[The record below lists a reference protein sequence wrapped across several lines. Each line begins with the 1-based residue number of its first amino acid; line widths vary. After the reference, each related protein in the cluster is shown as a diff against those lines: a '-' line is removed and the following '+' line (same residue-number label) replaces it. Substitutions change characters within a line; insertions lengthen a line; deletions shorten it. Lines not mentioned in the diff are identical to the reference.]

1 MQRGYKIVA
10 VLVFIVIAG
19 VGIFTI
25 LSNAKNQENLPLIV
39 QRPMP
44 KSGSGGN
51 FLSLTLD
58 IPEPQFPEKM
68 MVYKVIKPAL
78 TKEMIR
84 EQAAKLGVVGS
95 VEETEVDFRVMAA
108 NGSIF
113 SVDKETGS
121 INFTTKEF
129 ETAVSP
135 LKTVLSDEEYKKLAL
150 EFLTSCGLMKEEAEF
165 RDVNKENTVTIVENG
180 VEKKLPFMI
189 EVRFGRKKDDIPWGG
204 VGPKI
209 SVYFGENG
217 KIIGAASV
225 WREVEP
231 FREYPIKEFSKA
243 LEDIKQGK
251 ATIYEALP
259 NDSGKVKEVRLMYR
273 LDPIGYQQEYVIP
286 YFMVIGTNSKG
297 TPFAAFTRAIS
308 EEYILE
314 KPVPQV
320 TAPATT
326 K

>member
-1 MQRGYKIVA
+1 
-10 VLVFIVIAG
+10 
-19 VGIFTI
+19 
-25 LSNAKNQENLPLIV
+25 
-39 QRPMP
+39 
-44 KSGSGGN
+44 
-51 FLSLTLD
+51 
-58 IPEPQFPEKM
+58 
-68 MVYKVIKPAL
+68 
-78 TKEMIR
+78 
-84 EQAAKLGVVGS
+84 
-95 VEETEVDFRVMAA
+95 
-108 NGSIF
+108 
-113 SVDKETGS
+113 
-121 INFTTKEF
+121 
-129 ETAVSP
+129 
-135 LKTVLSDEEYKKLAL
+135 VLSDEEYKKLAL

>member
-1 MQRGYKIVA
+1 MQRGYKIIA

-19 VGIFTI
+19 AWIFTI
-25 LSNAKNQENLPLIV
+25 SNARNQENLPLIV

-51 FLSLTLD
+51 FFSLTLD

-95 VEETEVDFRVMAA
+95 VEETEVDFRVIAA

-129 ETAVSP
+129 ETAVSL
-135 LKTVLSDEEYKKLAL
+135 LKTVLSDEEYKKLASD
-150 EFLTSCGLMKEEAEF
+150 FLTSCGLMKEEAEF

-189 EVRFGRKKDDIPWGG
+189 EVRFGRKADDIPWGG

-225 WREVEP
+225 WRDVEP

-251 ATIYEALP
+251 ATIYDALS
-259 NDSGKVKEVRLMYR
+259 NDSGKIKKVRLMYR
-273 LDPIGYQQEYVIP
+273 LDPIGYQQRICYTLFYGYRNQQQRNTFCGFYQSHFGGI
-286 YFMVIGTNSKG
+286 YT
-297 TPFAAFTRAIS
+297 
-308 EEYILE
+308 
-314 KPVPQV
+314 
-320 TAPATT
+320 
-326 K
+326 